1 MKPSGIRIGTPAV
14 TTRGMKEPEM
24 QQIAAWISQALANP
38 ADTATLHAIRAD
50 VAALNTRFP
59 LP

>member
-1 MKPSGIRIGTPAV
+1 
-14 TTRGMKEPEM
+14 MKEPEM

-38 ADTATLHAIRAD
+38 ADTAALHAIRAD